1 MSDGS
6 LRYDAIF
13 EGIFKSEVLLDY
25 DISRIT
31 ENKIRICLKY
41 VLYTHS
47 YTKSEKQYIIDFA
60 NNFMD
65 GRNIRDGIS
74 KKRKCKHCK
83 NMVIAK
89 SFCEVCMRNYLTKKF
104 DSWTSGNEEIDQL
117 IQNFQ
122 KRSLNPRNIVE
133 WIPYEKFSDIEYKTE
148 GGYAK
153 IYTANFKD
161 GPYLKWNSKKLRLE
175 RSGDHPIVLKELRK
189 TNAR

>member
-47 YTKSEKQYIIDFA
+47 YTKAEKQYITDFA
-60 NNFMD
+60 NNFID
-65 GRNIRDGIS
+65 GRNIRD
-74 KKRKCKHCK
+74 
-83 NMVIAK
+83 
-89 SFCEVCMRNYLTKKF
+89 
-104 DSWTSGNEEIDQL
+104 
-117 IQNFQ
+117 
-122 KRSLNPRNIVE
+122 
-133 WIPYEKFSDIEYKTE
+133 
-148 GGYAK
+148 
-153 IYTANFKD
+153 D
-161 GPYLKWNSKKLRLE
+161 GPYLKWNSKNLRLE

-189 TNAR
+189 TNARWLDEVKSHCEININSDFVIGCYGLTKNPETNEFMLILSQYKYDLREYMAENHSSLTYHTKQNDLVIPDGN